1 MLRVREL
8 FDIPCLQGSEIIAGE
23 KGLDKSI
30 FCVDIIEVPDA
41 DKWVTPGT
49 FLLTT
54 AYAYREDCSRL
65 ETLVKILAE
74 GGVSGLGIK
83 VGRFIQDLPEEVIR
97 MADYLDFPII
107 LLPLNLPYVS
117 VIKEVMQLI
126 FERER
131 LVRKSF
137 DNQKILQDILNKG
150 LSEEEY
156 IEFLHELDLS
166 PVSLCSCL
174 LLEFSENMA
183 RRESNFLIWEVI
195 ENTRPDWSKFFV
207 LEINGDIKIIFILE
221 EERSFLEVKKKI
233 PPLISSF
240 QNQGNSCLAS
250 LSGLHGLAGG
260 LKESC
265 REARFS
271 LTAAKRLQNSETG
284 FIDFNDFRHLYFLF
298 THPNK
303 KEIAEISLEVLD
315 PLLEHDAKNNSSL
328 MNTLKVFL
336 LSDCNQKK
344 TAERLH
350 LHRNSL
356 RYRLKKME
364 EILGEEAFSGLKL
377 QKLFFS
383 TIIYAI
389 WKDDA
394 SRTQDSG
401 RSILS

>member
-8 FDIPCLQGSEIIAGE
+8 FDIPCLKGSEVIAGE

-65 ETLVKILAE
+65 GKLVKVLAE

-83 VGRFIQDLPEEVIR
+83 LGRFIQDLPEDVIR
-97 MADYLDFPII
+97 TADDLDFPII

-137 DNQKILQDILNKG
+137 DNQKILRDILNKG
-150 LSEEEY
+150 LTEEEY

-166 PVSLCSCL
+166 PVSFCSCL
-174 LLEFSENMA
+174 LLKFSGTIA
-183 RRESNFLIWEVI
+183 HRESHFLIWETI
-195 ENTRPDWSKFFV
+195 ETTRPDWSKFFV
-207 LEINGDIKIIFILE
+207 VEIDGDIKIIFVME
-221 EERSFLEVKKKI
+221 EERNFLEAKRKI
-233 PPLISSF
+233 PPLIASF
-240 QNQGNSCLAS
+240 QNHGKTCLAG
-250 LSGLHGLAGG
+250 LSGLHSLAGG

-271 LTAAKRLQNSETG
+271 LTAAKKLMNTETG
-284 FIDFNDFRHLYFLF
+284 FVDFEEFRHLYFLF
-298 THPNK
+298 THPDK
-303 KEIAEISLEVLD
+303 KAIVESSLKVLEPILSYD
-315 PLLEHDAKNNSSL
+315 TKNNAGL

-336 LSDCNQKK
+336 LSDCNQKR
-344 TAERLH
+344 TAETLH

-377 QKLFFS
+377 QKLLFA
-383 TIIYAI
+383 TIIHAI